1 MEPGKAAAPG
11 RVQGRRNKPS
21 FWLIPVTS
29 PQRNKGGQAPIRG
42 VFALDKTGSISRY
55 SQFLRFVEP
64 GGVVE
69 STGASSLHYF
79 QGSQRAHIHAKK

>member
-1 MEPGKAAAPG
+1 MEPGRAAAPG
-11 RVQGRRNKPS
+11 SVQDRRNKPG
-21 FWLIPVTS
+21 FGLIPVTS
-29 PQRNKGGQAPIRG
+29 PQRNKEGQAPIRG

-69 STGASSLHYF
+69 STCASSLHYF
-79 QGSQRAHIHAKK
+79 QGSQRALVHAGK